1 MVFCFAFIL
10 GIIFDNVNI
19 TRAGKIIIALMFI
32 CMIFVSAH
40 KFSAMHNYTSGVH
53 NYLITHKSDF
63 INTPSKIFVY
73 FIEDIPEEGY
83 ASYKYP
89 MGHGLHYGYAF
100 KSLWN
105 WEPEV
110 KINKLKNFDQNTFK
124 SDSLPEYDTV
134 LVLTQSG
141 NLKILRN

>member
-1 MVFCFAFIL
+1 M
-10 GIIFDNVNI
+10 
-19 TRAGKIIIALMFI
+19 
-32 CMIFVSAH
+32 
-40 KFSAMHNYTSGVH
+40 
-53 NYLITHKSDF
+53 
-63 INTPSKIFVY
+63 Y

-89 MGHGLHYGYAF
+89 MGHGLHDGYAF

-110 KINKLKNFDQNTFK
+110 KINRLKNFDKNTFK